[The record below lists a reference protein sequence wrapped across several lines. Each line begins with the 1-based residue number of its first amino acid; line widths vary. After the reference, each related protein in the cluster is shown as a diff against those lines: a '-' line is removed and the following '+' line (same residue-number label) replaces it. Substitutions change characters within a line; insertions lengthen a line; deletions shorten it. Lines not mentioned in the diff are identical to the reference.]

1 MLGESGLDSIVL
13 DEAAGAQLSNEL
25 ELLHVKQK
33 VPHEAS
39 LEPLEIGKRGFRSF
53 KQKRV
58 QGSIRILNINSYKLR
73 LVVLK
78 LEQHNPLLMI
88 AAGNVGK
95 FLQHGAHLSEIC
107 DLIRGLVN
115 VIAVLI

>member
-13 DEAAGAQLSNEL
+13 DEAAGAQLSDEL
-25 ELLHVKQK
+25 ELLHIKQK

-58 QGSIRILNINSYKLR
+58 QGTIRILNINSYKLR

-95 FLQHGAHLSEIC
+95 FLQHGAHHSEIC
-107 DLIRGLVN
+107 DLI
-115 VIAVLI
+115 